1 MKVDLHT
8 IMSRVHSTF
17 PASGGRE
24 QIINVVVQLEA
35 NASLTGDIRR
45 LESSIDSTLQGKTRE
60 AFIDRI
66 RQLEKKT
73 KIEEKIS
80 VLKGTVN

>member
-24 QIINVVVQLEA
+24 QIINVVVQLEKA
-35 NASLTGDIRR
+35 KCIFNGRY
-45 LESSIDSTLQGKTRE
+45 
-60 AFIDRI
+60 
-66 RQLEKKT
+66 
-73 KIEEKIS
+73 
-80 VLKGTVN
+80 

>member
-24 QIINVVVQLEA
+24 QIINVVVQLEKQMHF
-35 NASLTGDIRR
+35 NGR
-45 LESSIDSTLQGKTRE
+45 LEG
-60 AFIDRI
+60 
-66 RQLEKKT
+66 
-73 KIEEKIS
+73 
-80 VLKGTVN
+80 

>member
-24 QIINVVVQLEA
+24 QIINVVVQLEKQI
-35 NASLTGDIRR
+35 ASLTGDIRR
-45 LESSIDSTLQGKTRE
+45 LESSIDSTLQGKHE

-73 KIEEKIS
+73 KIEEK
-80 VLKGTVN
+80 N

>member
-1 MKVDLHT
+1 MKQDLHT

-35 NASLTGDIRR
+35 FASLTGDIRR
-45 LESSIDSTLQGKTRE
+45 LE
-60 AFIDRI
+60 
-66 RQLEKKT
+66 
-73 KIEEKIS
+73 
-80 VLKGTVN
+80 

>member
-24 QIINVVVQLEA
+24 QIINVVVQLEKA
-35 NASLTGDIRR
+35 AASLTGDIRR
-45 LESSIDSTLQGKTRE
+45 LE
-60 AFIDRI
+60 
-66 RQLEKKT
+66 
-73 KIEEKIS
+73 
-80 VLKGTVN
+80 

>member
-24 QIINVVVQLEA
+24 QIINVVVQLEKH
-35 NASLTGDIRR
+35 ASLTGDIRR